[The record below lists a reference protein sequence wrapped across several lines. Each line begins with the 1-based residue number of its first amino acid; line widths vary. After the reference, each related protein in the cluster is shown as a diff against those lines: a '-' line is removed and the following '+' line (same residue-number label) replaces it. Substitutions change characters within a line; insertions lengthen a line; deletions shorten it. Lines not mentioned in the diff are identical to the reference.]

1 MVRAAVADGVR
12 IGVVL
17 SGVVVLLAL
26 VATAPAFASVPEMP
40 LLALAAL
47 APVIACGL
55 TGFRSI
61 RRTRRLPAGTI
72 AGALVGMMAGAVAGL
87 SLLAFNQ
94 LFFDT
99 VRMQPDKILNYQA
112 SGIPSMRE
120 YLLLNGVINI
130 VAGLALGSTGGAV
143 LGGIAA
149 LVGKFYFSQ
158 CSATAGE

>member
-12 IGVVL
+12 FGVVL

-26 VATAPAFASVPEMP
+26 VGTAPAFASVPETP
-40 LLALAAL
+40 LLALGAV

-55 TGFRSI
+55 TGIRSI
-61 RRTRRLPAGTI
+61 RRAGNLTAGLI

-99 VRMQPDKILNYQA
+99 VSKQPDKILNYQA
-112 SGIPSMRE
+112 SGLPSMRE
-120 YLLLNGVINI
+120 YLLLNGLINI
-130 VAGLALGSTGGAV
+130 ATGLALGSTGGAV
-143 LGGIAA
+143 LGGVGAF
-149 LVGKFYFSQ
+149 VGKLFFCRLS
-158 CSATAGE
+158 